1 MLEDIRGIFHNPLK
15 QVSSARRDTNFFAPF
30 LKVLKFEIYFLM
42 YLFIN
47 LTFEIAFL
55 RFQIHLFPAAT
66 VTPTFILLSLKCQH
80 LKYICRNLLIYL
92 CKFEKYLI
100 KF

>member
-55 RFQIHLFPAAT
+55 RFQIHLFPAANFYPPFFI
-66 VTPTFILLSLKCQH
+66 VSTFE
-80 LKYICRNLLIYL
+80 IYL
-92 CKFEKYLI
+92 FIFFNLFVQIWKVFN
-100 KF
+100 

>member
-30 LKVLKFEIYFLM
+30 LKVLKFEIHFLM

-47 LTFEIAFL
+47 LNFEIDFSEVSNTFVSSRHRDTNFFPPFFKVSTFEIYLSKFGNL
-55 RFQIHLFPAAT
+55 FVQIWKVF
-66 VTPTFILLSLKCQH
+66 
-80 LKYICRNLLIYL
+80 N
-92 CKFEKYLI
+92 
-100 KF
+100 